1 MEWKTI
7 RRGGIRSAAYDRR
20 SRTLE
25 VEFDTRR
32 VLRFRGVG
40 EEIAEGFLASS
51 SPMSYYRDRIEEDF
65 EGEEVSS
72 RAEAPAAP
80 TSDAKKARGRRVEA
94 AFRRLRFF
102 LPLKQKSQKT

>member
-72 RAEAPAAP
+72 EAPAAP
-80 TSDAKKARGRRVEA
+80 TSDAKKRAEEEWK
-94 AFRRLRFF
+94 RLFGG
-102 LPLKQKSQKT
+102 

>member
-7 RRGGIRSAAYDRR
+7 RRGGRR
-20 SRTLE
+20 SRADVGRSRTRE
-25 VEFDTRR
+25 GEFHRRR

-80 TSDAKKARGRRVEA
+80 TSDAKKRAEEEWK
-94 AFRRLRFF
+94 RLFGG
-102 LPLKQKSQKT
+102 